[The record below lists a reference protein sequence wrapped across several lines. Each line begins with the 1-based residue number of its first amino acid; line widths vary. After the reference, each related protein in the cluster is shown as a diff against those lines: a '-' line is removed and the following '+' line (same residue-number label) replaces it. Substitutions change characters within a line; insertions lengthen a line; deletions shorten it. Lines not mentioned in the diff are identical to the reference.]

1 MIRDSYSNALL
12 ATDVKELDKYRMEK
26 QRVKQIEQ
34 LRRDVAD
41 LQETVHNICQRID
54 RIVTEEK

>member
-41 LQETVHNICQRID
+41 LQETVRNICQRID

>member
-12 ATDVKELDKYRMEK
+12 TTDVRELDKYRMEK

-34 LRRDVAD
+34 LRKDVAD
-41 LQETVHNICQRID
+41 LQETVRNICKVID
-54 RIVTEEK
+54 RVVKEEK